1 MAGGGALCVSANS
14 RRRVSISR
22 EGAATLVDEACQRDA
37 RIRVVDPQRLV
48 AQDAFAQLLSARVAR
63 DRVGSQ
69 RVQVDDERIGDE
81 RVKEE
86 LDAGATLE
94 RAALREPGRRANG
107 VFVTGEFLWVMEG
120 VEKGRNVEGDQVLL
134 AQGRERNPAGLDEE
148 GISDLCGRVPAPR
161 ARVFRVRADLVGQL
175 DEVGDEVV
183 R

>member
-1 MAGGGALCVSANS
+1 MRG
-14 RRRVSISR
+14 R
-22 EGAATLVDEACQRDA
+22 ERAATLVDEARQRNT
-37 RIRVVDPQRLV
+37 RVRVVDPQRPV
-48 AQDAFAQLLSARVAR
+48 AEDPLAQLLPARVAR
-63 DRVGSQ
+63 DRVGGQ
-69 RVQVDDERIGDE
+69 RVQVDDERVGNE
-81 RVKEE
+81 GVKEE

-107 VFVTGEFLWVMEG
+107 VFARGEFLRVMEG
-120 VEKGRNVEGDQVLL
+120 VEKGRNIEGDQVLL

-148 GISDLCGRVPAPR
+148 GVSDLCGRVPAPR